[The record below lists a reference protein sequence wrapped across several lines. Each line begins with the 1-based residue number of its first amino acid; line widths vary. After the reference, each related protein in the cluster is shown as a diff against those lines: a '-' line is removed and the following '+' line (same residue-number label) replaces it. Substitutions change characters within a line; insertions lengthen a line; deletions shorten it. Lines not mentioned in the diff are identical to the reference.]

1 MYIKEYLVQK
11 GFREEWFDD
20 TGTIARIDSN
30 FLSDIF
36 FKIFNSEHNKLFY
49 FTPFNKED
57 RTGSRK
63 LWLHNIF
70 LPNLTKIKLDKEL
83 QYNSQFM
90 SMFVGPANSPNVNI
104 RGIDDFKFDH
114 WYTLDYDPLFCP
126 RDYWMLRDQENKQD
140 FYIIWMVFFT
150 YITQVQVKN
159 D

>member
-63 LWLHNIF
+63 LWLHNIV

-90 SMFVGPANSPNVNI
+90 SMFVVGYLIHYVVST
-104 RGIDDFKFDH
+104 G
-114 WYTLDYDPLFCP
+114 LFISA
-126 RDYWMLRDQENKQD
+126 YLRLVHVTGYEV
-140 FYIIWMVFFT
+140 IER
-150 YITQVQVKN
+150 
-159 D
+159 